1 MPYSGPEDEV
11 EQHLSL
17 VFESHMEV
25 DRRQVIELVADTEQ
39 TFTAEASNNDENQW
53 RMSSGMM
60 RTSRRA
66 YCMTSSL

>member
-1 MPYSGPEDEV
+1 
-11 EQHLSL
+11 
-17 VFESHMEV
+17 MEV